1 MRTAKELFA
10 ELNSFDEN
18 RRIEAKSASAVGK
31 SMMET
36 VCAFANEPGL
46 CGGYLLL
53 GAKRT
58 GMAEDGRP
66 VYEPENIENT
76 DKVQSDFVVMCNSM
90 FNVRIRPII
99 NVEEYLGKTVIV
111 VKIEELP
118 ESQKPA
124 YFAKRGLPEGAFR
137 RIGPSDEKCSEEDMY
152 LFYQSADTYDS
163 CIVDDADLDDI
174 DENALN
180 FYRKLRKEVNPD
192 AEELTLDD
200 VDLLRALGAIK
211 KNKQGGYDL
220 TYTGL
225 LVFGKQMSLRRLV
238 PSFRVDYIRISG
250 NQWLADGDNRFEQTI
265 DMRGPLILMVNKAC
279 SAVMDDLPKGFE
291 LKKDSMQ
298 ASTPAILPNKV
309 LREAIVN
316 SYIHR
321 SNRVNQPIQIIR
333 YSNRIEIHNP
343 GYSLKPQDDWGEPGS
358 MLRNPRISEI
368 FHDTNL
374 AETKGTG
381 IGAMRRLMKEAGLM
395 PPTFESNHEA
405 NKFTARLL
413 LHHFLSKEN
422 MEWLAQYAEFGLVN
436 EQKLA
441 LVFVR
446 EVGAIDNA
454 TYRQLDSSITHARAR
469 LEIHKL
475 CDLGF
480 IEKKGQGRNTYY
492 IRTSK
497 VVSLGERLRPQG
509 ERLLPQL
516 GTLCER
522 LLPQHGTLC
531 ERLLPQHGT
540 LCERIPPQHGTLCER
555 IPPQHGTLCEKIP
568 PQHGTLGEKI
578 PLQHG
583 TLGEK
588 IPPQHGT
595 LGERYQGENER
606 YQAFGER
613 YQGANREEL
622 LLLLP
627 DDIKKRIDEV
637 GKRVPKDVLY
647 KLVVDMCSIV
657 PLSMDDLSVLLH
669 RKSKSFKNKN
679 IKVLLEN
686 NQLFYWIPEMTNHPL
701 QKYVAASSMARSNS
715 RKSC

>member
-58 GMAEDGRP
+58 GIAEDGRP
-66 VYEPENIENT
+66 IYEPENIENT
-76 DKVQSDFVVMCNSM
+76 DKIQSDFVAMCNSM

-192 AEELTLDD
+192 AEELTLND

-422 MEWLAQYAEFGLVN
+422 MEWLAHYAEFGLGN

-480 IEKKGQGRNTYY
+480 LEKKGQGRNTYY

-509 ERLLPQL
+509 E
-516 GTLCER
+516 
-522 LLPQHGTLC
+522 
-531 ERLLPQHGT
+531 
-540 LCERIPPQHGTLCER
+540 
-555 IPPQHGTLCEKIP
+555 KIP
-568 PQHGTLGEKI
+568 P
-578 PLQHG
+578 QHG

-595 LGERYQGENER
+595 LGKKIPPQGEKIPPQHGTFEIESQPKSRNELLR
-606 YQAFGER
+606 ELPKGLQERVAKLGKWASREKVSQLLVDLCAFKP
-613 YQGANREEL
+613 YSYEEL
-622 LLLLP
+622 ALIIQRAAKP
-627 DDIKKRIDEV
+627 MKDKYIK
-637 GKRVPKDVLY
+637 
-647 KLVVDMCSIV
+647 
-657 PLSMDDLSVLLH
+657 PLRLA
-669 RKSKSFKNKN
+669 NK
-679 IKVLLEN
+679 
-686 NQLFYWIPEMTNHPL
+686 LFYWIPEMINHPL
-701 QKYVAASSMARSNS
+701 QKYVADPSMARSNT
-715 RKSC
+715 KKK

>member
-1 MRTAKELFA
+1 MKTAKELFD
-10 ELNSFDEN
+10 ELNSWDEN

-46 CGGYLLL
+46 RGGYLLL
-53 GAKRT
+53 GAKRI
-58 GMAEDGRP
+58 GMTEDGKP

-76 DKVQSDFVVMCNSM
+76 DKIQSDFVAMCNSM

-99 NVEEYLGKTVIV
+99 NVEEYLDKTVIV

-192 AEELTLDD
+192 AEELTLND

-422 MEWLAQYAEFGLVN
+422 VEWLAQYAEFGLVN

-480 IEKKGQGRNTYY
+480 LEKKGQGRNTYY

-497 VVSLGERLRPQG
+497 VVSLEERLRPQG
-509 ERLLPQL
+509 ERLLPQ
-516 GTLCER
+516 
-522 LLPQHGTLC
+522 
-531 ERLLPQHGT
+531 
-540 LCERIPPQHGTLCER
+540 
-555 IPPQHGTLCEKIP
+555 
-568 PQHGTLGEKI
+568 HGTLGEKI
-578 PLQHG
+578 PPQSKRIPPQHG

-595 LGERYQGENER
+595 LGKKIPPQGEKIPPQHGTFEIESQPKSRNELLR
-606 YQAFGER
+606 ELPKGLQERVAKLGKWASREKVSQLLVDLCAFKP
-613 YQGANREEL
+613 YSYEEL
-622 LLLLP
+622 ALIIQRAAKP
-627 DDIKKRIDEV
+627 MKDKYIK
-637 GKRVPKDVLY
+637 
-647 KLVVDMCSIV
+647 
-657 PLSMDDLSVLLH
+657 PLRLA
-669 RKSKSFKNKN
+669 NK
-679 IKVLLEN
+679 
-686 NQLFYWIPEMTNHPL
+686 LFYWIPEMINHPL
-701 QKYVAASSMARSNS
+701 QKYVADPSMARSNTKK
-715 RKSC
+715 RKQ

>member
-76 DKVQSDFVVMCNSM
+76 DKVQSDFVAMCNSM

-250 NQWLADGDNRFEQTI
+250 NQWLSDGDNRFEQTI

-454 TYRQLDSSITHARAR
+454 TYRQLDSSITHARVR

-497 VVSLGERLRPQG
+497 VVFLGERLPSQDERLLPQHSTLGERLPPQG
-509 ERLLPQL
+509 ERLLPQ
-516 GTLCER
+516 
-522 LLPQHGTLC
+522 HS
-531 ERLLPQHGT
+531 
-540 LCERIPPQHGTLCER
+540 
-555 IPPQHGTLCEKIP
+555 
-568 PQHGTLGEKI
+568 
-578 PLQHG
+578 
-583 TLGEK
+583 
-588 IPPQHGT
+588 T
-595 LGERYQGENER
+595 LGERYQGED
-606 YQAFGER
+606 ER
-613 YQGANREEL
+613 YQGKLGTFEEECMLKPREEL
-622 LLLLP
+622 VRELSKELQERVNNIGSRASRETVCQLL
-627 DDIKKRIDEV
+627 IDLCAFKPYNYEELASILQ
-637 GKRVPKDVLY
+637 RSPKALKDKYL
-647 KLVVDMCSIV
+647 K
-657 PLSMDDLSVLLH
+657 PLRLA
-669 RKSKSFKNKN
+669 NK
-679 IKVLLEN
+679 
-686 NQLFYWIPEMTNHPL
+686 LFYWIPEMINHPL
-701 QKYVAASSMARSNS
+701 QKYVADPTMVRSNT
-715 RKSC
+715 KKK

>member
-1 MRTAKELFA
+1 MTNEVPLTYNIIKKMRTAKELFA

-58 GMAEDGRP
+58 GIAEDGRP
-66 VYEPENIENT
+66 IYEPENIENT
-76 DKVQSDFVVMCNSM
+76 DKIQSDFVAMCNSM

-192 AEELTLDD
+192 AEELTLND

-480 IEKKGQGRNTYY
+480 LEKKGQGRNTYY

-497 VVSLGERLRPQG
+497 VVSLGERLRPQD
-509 ERLLPQL
+509 
-516 GTLCER
+516 
-522 LLPQHGTLC
+522 
-531 ERLLPQHGT
+531 
-540 LCERIPPQHGTLCER
+540 
-555 IPPQHGTLCEKIP
+555 EKILP
-568 PQHGTLGEKI
+568 
-578 PLQHG
+578 QHG

-588 IPPQHGT
+588 IPPQGEMYHGKHGILVQKIPPQGEMYHGKHGT

-606 YQAFGER
+606 YQAFEERYQGEVGTFGER
-613 YQGANREEL
+613 YQGVNREEL

-627 DDIKKRIDEV
+627 DDIKNRIDEV
-637 GKRVPKDVLY
+637 GKRVPKDILN

-669 RKSKSFKNKN
+669 RNSKSFKNKN
-679 IKVLLEN
+679 IKVLLETK
-686 NQLFYWIPEMTNHPL
+686 QLFYWIPEMINHPQ
-701 QKYVAASSMARSNS
+701 QKYIADPSMTRSNT
-715 RKSC
+715 KKK

>member
-1 MRTAKELFA
+1 MSPYLNIIKKMRTAKELFA

-46 CGGYLLL
+46 RGGYLIL

-76 DKVQSDFVVMCNSM
+76 DKIQSDFVAMCNSM

-192 AEELTLDD
+192 AEELTLND

-497 VVSLGERLRPQG
+497 VVSLGERLRPQD
-509 ERLLPQL
+509 ERLL
-516 GTLCER
+516 
-522 LLPQHGTLC
+522 
-531 ERLLPQHGT
+531 
-540 LCERIPPQHGTLCER
+540 
-555 IPPQHGTLCEKIP
+555 
-568 PQHGTLGEKI
+568 
-578 PLQHG
+578 
-583 TLGEK
+583 
-588 IPPQHGT
+588 PQHGT
-595 LGERYQGENER
+595 LGERYQGED
-606 YQAFGER
+606 ER
-613 YQGANREEL
+613 YQGKIGIFEEECMLKPREEL
-622 LLLLP
+622 VRELPNELQERVNNIGNRASRETVCQLL
-627 DDIKKRIDEV
+627 IDLCAFKPYSYEELASILQ
-637 GKRVPKDVLY
+637 RSPKALKDKYL
-647 KLVVDMCSIV
+647 K
-657 PLSMDDLSVLLH
+657 PLRLA
-669 RKSKSFKNKN
+669 NK
-679 IKVLLEN
+679 
-686 NQLFYWIPEMTNHPL
+686 LFYWIPEMINHPL
-701 QKYVAASSMARSNS
+701 QKYVADPSMARSNT
-715 RKSC
+715 KKLDNKDK

>member
-1 MRTAKELFA
+1 MTNDVPLTYNIIKKMRTAKELFA

-58 GMAEDGRP
+58 GIAEDGRP
-66 VYEPENIENT
+66 IYEPENIENT
-76 DKVQSDFVVMCNSM
+76 DKIQSDFVAMCNSM

-192 AEELTLDD
+192 AEELTLND

-422 MEWLAQYAEFGLVN
+422 MEWLAQYAEFDLVN

-480 IEKKGQGRNTYY
+480 LEKKGQGRNTYY

-497 VVSLGERLRPQG
+497 VVSLGERLRPQD
-509 ERLLPQL
+509 
-516 GTLCER
+516 
-522 LLPQHGTLC
+522 
-531 ERLLPQHGT
+531 
-540 LCERIPPQHGTLCER
+540 
-555 IPPQHGTLCEKIP
+555 EKILP
-568 PQHGTLGEKI
+568 
-578 PLQHG
+578 QHG

-588 IPPQHGT
+588 IPPQGEMYHGKHGILVQKIPPQGEMYHGKHGT

-606 YQAFGER
+606 YQAFEER
-613 YQGANREEL
+613 YQGEVGTFEERYQGVNREEL

-627 DDIKKRIDEV
+627 DDIKNRIDEV
-637 GKRVPKDVLY
+637 GKRVPKDILN

-669 RKSKSFKNKN
+669 RNSKSFKNKN
-679 IKVLLEN
+679 IKVLLETK
-686 NQLFYWIPEMTNHPL
+686 QLFYWIPEMINHPQ
-701 QKYVAASSMARSNS
+701 QKYIADPSMTRSNT
-715 RKSC
+715 KKK

>member
-76 DKVQSDFVVMCNSM
+76 DKVQSDFVAMCNSM

-118 ESQKPA
+118 DSQKPA

-192 AEELTLDD
+192 AEELTLND

-381 IGAMRRLMKEAGLM
+381 IGAMRRLMKESGLM

-475 CDLGF
+475 CDLEF

-509 ERLLPQL
+509 ERLPAKEQRLP
-516 GTLCER
+516 
-522 LLPQHGTLC
+522 P
-531 ERLLPQHGT
+531 
-540 LCERIPPQHGTLCER
+540 
-555 IPPQHGTLCEKIP
+555 
-568 PQHGTLGEKI
+568 
-578 PLQHG
+578 QHG

-595 LGERYQGENER
+595 LGEKIPPQHGTLGEKIPPQHGTLGKKIPPQGEKIPPQHGTFEIESQPKSRNELLR
-606 YQAFGER
+606 ELPKGLQERVAKLGKWASREKVSQLLVDLCAFKP
-613 YQGANREEL
+613 YSYEEL
-622 LLLLP
+622 ALIIQRAAKP
-627 DDIKKRIDEV
+627 MKDKYIK
-637 GKRVPKDVLY
+637 
-647 KLVVDMCSIV
+647 
-657 PLSMDDLSVLLH
+657 PLRLA
-669 RKSKSFKNKN
+669 NK
-679 IKVLLEN
+679 
-686 NQLFYWIPEMTNHPL
+686 LFYWIPEMINHPL
-701 QKYVAASSMARSNS
+701 QKYVADPSMARSSNKK
-715 RKSC
+715 RKQ

>member
-1 MRTAKELFA
+1 MTNEVPLTYNIIKKMRTAKKLFA

-58 GMAEDGRP
+58 GIAEDGRP
-66 VYEPENIENT
+66 IYEPENIENT
-76 DKVQSDFVVMCNSM
+76 DKIQSDFVAMCNSM

-192 AEELTLDD
+192 AEELTLND

-480 IEKKGQGRNTYY
+480 LEKKGQGRNTYY

-497 VVSLGERLRPQG
+497 VVSLEERLRPQG
-509 ERLLPQL
+509 ERLLPQD
-516 GTLCER
+516 
-522 LLPQHGTLC
+522 
-531 ERLLPQHGT
+531 
-540 LCERIPPQHGTLCER
+540 
-555 IPPQHGTLCEKIP
+555 EKIP

-578 PLQHG
+578 PPQ
-583 TLGEK
+583 GERLL
-588 IPPQHGT
+588 PQHGI

-606 YQAFGER
+606 YQAFEER
-613 YQGANREEL
+613 YQGEVGTFEERYQGVNREEL

-627 DDIKKRIDEV
+627 DDIKNRIDEV
-637 GKRVPKDVLY
+637 GKRVPKDILN

-669 RKSKSFKNKN
+669 RNSKSFKNKN
-679 IKVLLEN
+679 IKVLLETK
-686 NQLFYWIPEMTNHPL
+686 QLFYWIPEMINHPQ
-701 QKYVAASSMARSNS
+701 QKYIADPSMTRSNT
-715 RKSC
+715 KKK

>member
-58 GMAEDGRP
+58 GIAEDGRP
-66 VYEPENIENT
+66 IYEPENIENT
-76 DKVQSDFVVMCNSM
+76 DKIQSDFVAMCNSM

-192 AEELTLDD
+192 AEELTLND

-480 IEKKGQGRNTYY
+480 LEKKGQGRNTYY

-497 VVSLGERLRPQG
+497 VVSLGERLRPQD
-509 ERLLPQL
+509 
-516 GTLCER
+516 ER
-522 LLPQHGTLC
+522 LLPQHGTLG

-540 LCERIPPQHGTLCER
+540 L
-555 IPPQHGTLCEKIP
+555 
-568 PQHGTLGEKI
+568 GEKI
-578 PLQHG
+578 LPQHG

-595 LGERYQGENER
+595 LGEKIPPQHGTLGKKIPPQGEKIPPQHGTFEIESQPKSRNELLR
-606 YQAFGER
+606 ELPKGLQERVSKLGKWASREKVSQLLVDLCAFKP
-613 YQGANREEL
+613 YSYEEL
-622 LLLLP
+622 ALIIQRAAKP
-627 DDIKKRIDEV
+627 MKDKYIK
-637 GKRVPKDVLY
+637 
-647 KLVVDMCSIV
+647 
-657 PLSMDDLSVLLH
+657 PLRLA
-669 RKSKSFKNKN
+669 NK
-679 IKVLLEN
+679 
-686 NQLFYWIPEMTNHPL
+686 LFYWIPEMINHPL
-701 QKYVAASSMARSNS
+701 QKYVADPSMARSNTQ
-715 RKSC
+715 KK

>member
-1 MRTAKELFA
+1 MKTAKELFD
-10 ELNSFDEN
+10 ELNSWDEN

-46 CGGYLLL
+46 RGGYLLL

-58 GMAEDGRP
+58 GMTEDGKP
-66 VYEPENIENT
+66 VYVPENIEYT
-76 DKVQSDFVVMCNSM
+76 DKIQSDFVAMCNSM

-99 NVEEYLGKTVIV
+99 NVEEYQGKTVIV

-137 RIGPSDEKCSEEDMY
+137 RIGSSDEKCSEEDMY

-192 AEELTLDD
+192 AEELTLND

-225 LVFGKQMSLRRLV
+225 LVFGKQISLRRLV

-250 NQWLADGDNRFEQTI
+250 NQWVADGDNRFEQTI

-422 MEWLAQYAEFGLVN
+422 MEWLAQYASFDLTN

-509 ERLLPQL
+509 E
-516 GTLCER
+516 
-522 LLPQHGTLC
+522 
-531 ERLLPQHGT
+531 
-540 LCERIPPQHGTLCER
+540 
-555 IPPQHGTLCEKIP
+555 KIP
-568 PQHGTLGEKI
+568 PQHGTLGERLR
-578 PLQHG
+578 PQDERLLPQHG
-583 TLGEK
+583 TLGERLRPQGEK

-595 LGERYQGENER
+595 LGERYQGED
-606 YQAFGER
+606 ER
-613 YQGANREEL
+613 YQGKLGTFEEECMLKPREEL
-622 LLLLP
+622 VRELP
-627 DDIKKRIDEV
+627 NELQERVNNIGSRASRETVCQLIIDLCAFKPYSYEE
-637 GKRVPKDVLY
+637 LA
-647 KLVVDMCSIV
+647 
-657 PLSMDDLSVLLH
+657 SVLQRSPKALKDKYLKPL
-669 RKSKSFKNKN
+669 RLANK
-679 IKVLLEN
+679 
-686 NQLFYWIPEMTNHPL
+686 LFYWIPEMINHPL
-701 QKYVAASSMARSNS
+701 QKYVADPLMARSNT
-715 RKSC
+715 KKKK

>member
-1 MRTAKELFA
+1 MKTAKELFD
-10 ELNSFDEN
+10 ELNSWDEN

-46 CGGYLLL
+46 RGGYLLL

-58 GMAEDGRP
+58 GLTEDGKP
-66 VYEPENIENT
+66 VYAPENIENT
-76 DKVQSDFVVMCNSM
+76 DKIQSDFVAMCNSM

-99 NVEEYLGKTVIV
+99 NVEEYQGKMVIV
-111 VKIEELP
+111 AKIEELP

-192 AEELTLDD
+192 AEELTLND

-250 NQWLADGDNRFEQTI
+250 NQWVADGDNRFEQTI

-475 CDLGF
+475 CDLEF

-497 VVSLGERLRPQG
+497 VVSLGERLPPQDK
-509 ERLLPQL
+509 
-516 GTLCER
+516 
-522 LLPQHGTLC
+522 
-531 ERLLPQHGT
+531 
-540 LCERIPPQHGTLCER
+540 RIPP
-555 IPPQHGTLCEKIP
+555 
-568 PQHGTLGEKI
+568 
-578 PLQHG
+578 QHG

-595 LGERYQGENER
+595 LGEKIPPQHGTLGKRYQGENER
-606 YQAFGER
+606 YQAFEERYQGEVGTFGER
-613 YQGANREEL
+613 YQGVNREEL
-622 LLLLP
+622 LLQLP

-637 GKRVPKDVLY
+637 GKRVSKDVLN

-669 RKSKSFKNKN
+669 RNSKSFKNKN

-686 NQLFYWIPEMTNHPL
+686 NQLFYWIPEMINHPQ
-701 QKYVAASSMARSNS
+701 QKYIADLSMARSNT
-715 RKSC
+715 KKKK

>member
-1 MRTAKELFA
+1 MKTAKELFD
-10 ELNSFDEN
+10 ELNSWDEN

-46 CGGYLLL
+46 RGGYLLL

-58 GMAEDGRP
+58 GLTEDGKP
-66 VYEPENIENT
+66 VYAPENIENT
-76 DKVQSDFVVMCNSM
+76 DKIQSDFVAMCNSM

-99 NVEEYLGKTVIV
+99 NVEEYQGKMVIV
-111 VKIEELP
+111 AKIEELP

-192 AEELTLDD
+192 AEELTLND

-250 NQWLADGDNRFEQTI
+250 NQWVADGDNRFEQTI

-422 MEWLAQYAEFGLVN
+422 MEWLAQYASFDLTN

-480 IEKKGQGRNTYY
+480 LEKKGQGRNTYY

-497 VVSLGERLRPQG
+497 VVSLGERLRPQD
-509 ERLLPQL
+509 
-516 GTLCER
+516 
-522 LLPQHGTLC
+522 
-531 ERLLPQHGT
+531 
-540 LCERIPPQHGTLCER
+540 
-555 IPPQHGTLCEKIP
+555 EKIQP
-568 PQHGTLGEKI
+568 
-578 PLQHG
+578 QHG

-595 LGERYQGENER
+595 LGKKIPPQGEKIPPQHGTFEIESQPKSRNELLR
-606 YQAFGER
+606 ELPKGLQERVAKLGKWASREKVSQLLVDLCAFKP
-613 YQGANREEL
+613 YSYEEL
-622 LLLLP
+622 ALIIQRAAKP
-627 DDIKKRIDEV
+627 MKDKYIK
-637 GKRVPKDVLY
+637 
-647 KLVVDMCSIV
+647 
-657 PLSMDDLSVLLH
+657 PLRLA
-669 RKSKSFKNKN
+669 NK
-679 IKVLLEN
+679 
-686 NQLFYWIPEMTNHPL
+686 LFYWIPEMINHPL
-701 QKYVAASSMARSNS
+701 QKYVADPSMARSSNKK
-715 RKSC
+715 RKQ